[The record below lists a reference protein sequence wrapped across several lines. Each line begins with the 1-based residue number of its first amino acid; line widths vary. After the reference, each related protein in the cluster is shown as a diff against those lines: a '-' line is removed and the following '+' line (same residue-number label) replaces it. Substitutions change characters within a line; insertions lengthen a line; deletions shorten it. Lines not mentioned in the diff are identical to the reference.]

1 MNLEK
6 VNLSEL
12 VFKIEK
18 KGRTVET
25 VTELLKNHPE
35 IQFVSYVG
43 VDFGGNGTDE
53 RIPVSLFLEDMD
65 KQLKLGVQT
74 DGSSVVLH
82 GIATLDNAKVII
94 LPDRDVDWYVDYNYN
109 NMHFNGKFVG
119 TLIIPSFL
127 IHDNK
132 MVCSRSLLK
141 KSADRF
147 KREAIRYVDSKP
159 GFKEEVGI
167 TADEKI
173 EEIVLTSATEL
184 EFWVK
189 TPEDKADEEK
199 LSVSQMLKEQ
209 YWKRTDGSV
218 RSALE
223 KTLEI
228 MEHYGFEPEMGH
240 KEVGGIKSKINVTG
254 KLNHVMEQLEIDWK
268 YSTEMH
274 AADIEVIVRHLIKD
288 IFHKYELEVTFRAK
302 PIEGVAGSGKH
313 THIGVAAKLDSG
325 RRVNLFTHADHKN
338 NYASS
343 FAISTLMGIL
353 KNYEVINPFV
363 ANSID
368 SLNRLKPHF
377 EAPIC
382 IVSSLG
388 KSVKT
393 PSRNRS
399 ILIGLIKDIESPLAT
414 RFELRAPNPH
424 SNVYLILA
432 ACYQAM
438 LDGLV
443 NAGMK
448 MTLEELVE
456 EFSKDYGADG
466 IYLEKYRQ
474 YRSEENVFDYYS
486 QEERNERFGVPPG
499 TVYDNIKSLELYPEK
514 LQVLKEDDIFTDAIL
529 NSYRMFV
536 EEKWLNQL
544 NYRIIEDNMEVVRDC
559 MKVHNETEISDLD
572 IVNWT
577 KVNSLRWELMKDSV
591 DNTSVFTMIKE
602 AIDNK
607 DFERISELQLE
618 MNDKVSEL
626 KSIYSK
632 YKKNLF

>member
-209 YWKRTDGSV
+209 YWKRTD
-218 RSALE
+218 
-223 KTLEI
+223 
-228 MEHYGFEPEMGH
+228 
-240 KEVGGIKSKINVTG
+240 
-254 KLNHVMEQLEIDWK
+254 
-268 YSTEMH
+268 
-274 AADIEVIVRHLIKD
+274 
-288 IFHKYELEVTFRAK
+288 
-302 PIEGVAGSGKH
+302 
-313 THIGVAAKLDSG
+313 
-325 RRVNLFTHADHKN
+325 
-338 NYASS
+338 
-343 FAISTLMGIL
+343 
-353 KNYEVINPFV
+353 
-363 ANSID
+363 
-368 SLNRLKPHF
+368 
-377 EAPIC
+377 
-382 IVSSLG
+382 
-388 KSVKT
+388 
-393 PSRNRS
+393 
-399 ILIGLIKDIESPLAT
+399 
-414 RFELRAPNPH
+414 
-424 SNVYLILA
+424 
-432 ACYQAM
+432 
-438 LDGLV
+438 
-443 NAGMK
+443 
-448 MTLEELVE
+448 
-456 EFSKDYGADG
+456 
-466 IYLEKYRQ
+466 
-474 YRSEENVFDYYS
+474 
-486 QEERNERFGVPPG
+486 
-499 TVYDNIKSLELYPEK
+499 
-514 LQVLKEDDIFTDAIL
+514 
-529 NSYRMFV
+529 
-536 EEKWLNQL
+536 
-544 NYRIIEDNMEVVRDC
+544 
-559 MKVHNETEISDLD
+559 
-572 IVNWT
+572 
-577 KVNSLRWELMKDSV
+577 
-591 DNTSVFTMIKE
+591 
-602 AIDNK
+602 
-607 DFERISELQLE
+607 
-618 MNDKVSEL
+618 
-626 KSIYSK
+626 
-632 YKKNLF
+632 

>member
-6 VNLSEL
+6 MNLSEL

-18 KGRTVET
+18 KGRSVET
-25 VTELLKNHPE
+25 VTEILKGHPE

-82 GIATLDNAKVII
+82 GIATLNNAKVII
-94 LPDRDVDWYVDYNYN
+94 LPDRDVDWYIDYNYN
-109 NMHFNGKFVG
+109 NMHHNGKFVG

-141 KSADRF
+141 KSAERF
-147 KREAIRYVDSKP
+147 KREAIKYVNSKP

-167 TADEKI
+167 HENENI

-199 LSVSQMLKEQ
+199 LSASQMLKEQ

-228 MEHYGFEPEMGH
+228 MENYGFEPEMGH
-240 KEVGGIKSKINVTG
+240 KEVGGIKSKISVTG

-325 RRVNLFTHADHKN
+325 RRINLFTHADHKG

-388 KSVKT
+388 KSVET

-399 ILIGLIKDIESPLAT
+399 ILIGLIKDLEAPFAT

-424 SNVYLILA
+424 CNVYLILA

-438 LDGLV
+438 LDGLI

-448 MTLEELVE
+448 MSLDELIE
-456 EFSKDYGADG
+456 EFSKDYGTEG
-466 IYLEKYRQ
+466 KYLDKYRQ

-486 QEERNERFGVPPG
+486 QEERNQRFGTPPA
-499 TVYDNIKSLELYPEK
+499 TVFENIKSLEVYPEK
-514 LQVLKEDDIFTDAIL
+514 LQVLKEENIFTDAIL
-529 NSYRMFV
+529 KSYKMFV
-536 EEKWLNQL
+536 EEKWINQL
-544 NYRIIEDNMEVVRDC
+544 NYRIIEDNMEIVRES
-559 MKVHNETEISDLD
+559 MKVHNENEISDLD

-577 KVNSLRWELMKDSV
+577 KVNSLRWSLMKDSI
-591 DNTSVFTMIKE
+591 DNTSIFTMIKE
-602 AIDNK
+602 AIDNR
-607 DFERISELQLE
+607 DYERTSELQLE
-618 MNDKVSEL
+618 MNEKISEL
-626 KSIYSK
+626 KCLYNK